1 MAWVCAALST
11 LAQMG
16 PTFQYTHFEK
26 FKSPPQK
33 YEHCTC
39 MLRLSTGTLLSSY
52 GAMRERTQGV
62 SGILMRLPFAEV
74 KVE

>member
-33 YEHCTC
+33 YMSTALAHCDFQLGHCETDFDV
-39 MLRLSTGTLLSSY
+39 L
-52 GAMRERTQGV
+52 A
-62 SGILMRLPFAEV
+62 
-74 KVE
+74 